1 VPVGRL
7 FLRLV
12 DLLPMPSLRVQRA
25 VAAAVILT
33 QGGIA
38 VTGAIVRVTA
48 SGLGCPTWPQC
59 FPGSFTPIPH
69 PEIAGIHQAVE
80 FGNRMITFLVVLT
93 AALAVLV
100 VTRARRRREVLL
112 YAWLMP
118 ASTVVQAVIGGITVL
133 TGLLWWTV
141 AIHLLASMTM
151 VWLSVLLY
159 VKVGERD
166 DAVSTPVVPKPL
178 RQLTV
183 LTAAVLAAQLISG
196 TLVTGAGPH
205 AGDKSITQPVPR
217 LQVEITT
224 LVHVH
229 SSLLVAYLSLLVAL
243 GFALLAVHAP
253 RPVMLRLSVLLVLV
267 CAQGLVGTV
276 QFFTGVPAAL
286 VAIHVAGAAAC
297 TAATAALW
305 AAMRERSQ
313 AEALEGVLDPDDEVA
328 LPARPRGGV

>member
-1 VPVGRL
+1 VPVGR
-7 FLRLV
+7 FVLRLV
-12 DLLPMPSLRVQRA
+12 DVLPVPGLRTQRL
-25 VAAAVILT
+25 VAAAVVLT

-59 FPGSFTPIPH
+59 FPGSFTPVPVAEV
-69 PEIAGIHQAVE
+69 PVIHQAVE

-93 AALAVLV
+93 AALAVLT
-100 VTRARRRREVLL
+100 VTRARRRREVLV

-118 ASTVVQAVIGGITVL
+118 ASTVVQALLGGVTVL

-151 VWLSVLLY
+151 VWLAVLLY
-159 VKVGERD
+159 VKVGEPD
-166 DAVSTPVVPKPL
+166 QGVAVLRVPKPL
-178 RQLTV
+178 RWLTV
-183 LTAAVLAAQLISG
+183 LAAVTLSAVLVTG

-205 AGDKSITQPVPR
+205 AGDKSVEQPVPR
-217 LQVEITT
+217 LQVEVTT
-224 LVHVH
+224 LVHLH
-229 SSLLVAYLSLLVAL
+229 SSLLMAYLSLIVGL
-243 GFALLAVHAP
+243 GFALLAVRAP
-253 RPVMLRLSVLLVLV
+253 RPVMLRWVVLLALV

-286 VAIHVAGAAAC
+286 VAVHVAGAAAC

-305 AAMRERSQ
+305 ASMRER
-313 AEALEGVLDPDDEVA
+313 AEPEPVK
-328 LPARPRGGV
+328 R

>member
-1 VPVGRL
+1 MPVGRL

-12 DLLPMPSLRVQRA
+12 DLLPEPSLRVQRI
-25 VAAAVILT
+25 VAAAVVLT

-59 FPGSFTPIPH
+59 FPGSFTPVPH
-69 PEIAGIHQAVE
+69 AEVPGVHQAVE
-80 FGNRMITFLVVLT
+80 FGNRLLTFLVVLT
-93 AALAVLV
+93 AAAAVV
-100 VTRARRRREVLL
+100 VLIRARRRREVLV

-151 VWLSVLLY
+151 VWVATLLF
-159 VKVGERD
+159 VKVGEPDSGVPTAR
-166 DAVSTPVVPKPL
+166 VPKPL

-183 LTAAVLAAQLISG
+183 LCGVALSAVLVTG
-196 TLVTGAGPH
+196 TMVTGAGPH
-205 AGDKSITQPVPR
+205 AGDKSLDRPVPR
-217 LQVEITT
+217 LQIEITT
-224 LVHVH
+224 LVHMH

-243 GFALLAVHAP
+243 GFALLAVRAP
-253 RPVMLRLSVLLVLV
+253 KPVLTRLGVVV
-267 CAQGLVGTV
+267 AVAAAQGLLGTV
-276 QFFTGVPAAL
+276 QYFNDVPAAL
-286 VAIHVAGAAAC
+286 VAMHVAGAAIC

-305 AAMRERSQ
+305 ASMRERTEPEPVESR
-313 AEALEGVLDPDDEVA
+313 LHS
-328 LPARPRGGV
+328 

>member
-1 VPVGRL
+1 L
-7 FLRLV
+7 WLV
-12 DLLPMPSLRVQRA
+12 DLLPMPNLRVQRVIA
-25 VAAAVILT
+25 FFVILT

-59 FPGSFTPIPH
+59 FPGSFVPVPH
-69 PEIAGIHQAVE
+69 AEIAVVHQAVE

-93 AALAVLV
+93 AALAVLA
-100 VTRARRRREVLL
+100 VTRARRRREVLI

-118 ASTVVQAVIGGITVL
+118 ASTIAQAVIGGITVL

-151 VWLSVLLY
+151 VWLAVLLF
-159 VKVGERD
+159 VKIGEPD
-166 DAVSTPVVPKPL
+166 HGVPTMVVPKPL

-183 LTAAVLAAQLISG
+183 VCALVLASVLVTG

-205 AGDKSITQPVPR
+205 AGDKSLDRTVPR
-217 LQVEITT
+217 LQVAITT
-224 LVHVH
+224 LVHAH
-229 SSLLVAYLSLLVAL
+229 SSLLVAYLSLLVGL

-253 RPVMLRLSVLLVLV
+253 RPVMLRLGVLLVLV
-267 CAQGLVGTV
+267 CAQGMVGTV

-286 VAIHVAGAAAC
+286 VAVHVLGAAAC
-297 TAATAALW
+297 TAATCALW
-305 AAMRERSQ
+305 ASMRER
-313 AEALEGVLDPDDEVA
+313 AEPEPIE
-328 LPARPRGGV
+328 R